1 MRGFRPA
8 NGKILSAIAFA
19 NHSFSISRISSV
31 ISMLQDGSFSN
42 NSERFPI
49 AAITSLSLSLSAL
62 SIIVYS
68 SVLGN
73 ASIVCIDRRR
83 ICSLVN
89 KYKMIIYYQARINNH
104 RYQSVP
110 VYAKLTHSSLQS
122 LYHSLHFLNKI

>member
-31 ISMLQDGSFSN
+31 ISMLQDGSFWN

-49 AAITSLSLSLSAL
+49 AAITSLSLSLL
-62 SIIVYS
+62 CLVYS
-68 SVLGN
+68 CVLGN
-73 ASIVCIDRRR
+73 ASIVCIDRRHT
-83 ICSLVN
+83 CSLVN

-110 VYAKLTHSSLQS
+110 VYTKLTHSSLQS

>member
-1 MRGFRPA
+1 MGKFCPRLLLPTIVSPLVEFLVLFRCYRMVHFRIIRNGF
-8 NGKILSAIAFA
+8 LSQ
-19 NHSFSISRISSV
+19 R
-31 ISMLQDGSFSN
+31 L
-42 NSERFPI
+42 P
-49 AAITSLSLSLSAL
+49 LSLSLSAL